1 MGQPTASSVTWPG
14 PNRLI
19 CRVGAEPVGQPTE
32 PKRLFKNVLCDFQ
45 LKTLNA
51 LGQCHSRF
59 PGKLKGFTRNSTFC
73 VMGVKRIREL
83 LLHIA
88 HYRFGPRVDTTL
100 LENALY
106 VSMNSPGADAEDC
119 GNG

>member
-1 MGQPTASSVTWPG
+1 MGQPAASSVTWPG

-32 PKRLFKNVLCDFQ
+32 PARLFKNVLCDFQ

-73 VMGVKRIREL
+73 VMGVKMKHEMRTSRPHPTHGCQPPPIHPPEPKTEQATF
-83 LLHIA
+83 H
-88 HYRFGPRVDTTL
+88 
-100 LENALY
+100 
-106 VSMNSPGADAEDC
+106 
-119 GNG
+119 

>member
-1 MGQPTASSVTWPG
+1 MGQPAASSVTWPG

-32 PKRLFKNVLCDFQ
+32 PARLFKNVLCDFQ

-73 VMGVKRIREL
+73 VMAVEPNRWDISVSYRY
-83 LLHIA
+83 LHS
-88 HYRFGPRVDTTL
+88 
-100 LENALY
+100 ENIFIGYDEQPQYKAGG
-106 VSMNSPGADAEDC
+106 SN
-119 GNG
+119 N

>member
-32 PKRLFKNVLCDFQ
+32 PARLFKNVLCDFQ

-73 VMGVKRIREL
+73 VMGVKHLYKNRVVMVDKPSVLKFAALQQMGTR
-83 LLHIA
+83 
-88 HYRFGPRVDTTL
+88 RRPRRD
-100 LENALY
+100 
-106 VSMNSPGADAEDC
+106 PP
-119 GNG
+119 

>member
-73 VMGVKRIREL
+73 VMGVQPTE
-83 LLHIA
+83 
-88 HYRFGPRVDTTL
+88 FGRGMGITSLAIKEMTL
-100 LENALY
+100 DGCDLRR
-106 VSMNSPGADAEDC
+106 
-119 GNG
+119 

>member
-19 CRVGAEPVGQPTE
+19 CRVGAELVGQPTE
-32 PKRLFKNVLCDFQ
+32 PARLFKNVLCDFQ

-73 VMGVKRIREL
+73 VMGVSGFHGFFWSLSSEFHRARPL
-83 LLHIA
+83 FT
-88 HYRFGPRVDTTL
+88 R
-100 LENALY
+100 
-106 VSMNSPGADAEDC
+106 
-119 GNG
+119 